1 MQIFSE
7 IITPY
12 SCLNKFV
19 VFVVFFFFFFFLR
32 EAEFQDEARNSREGS
47 AEGCFACLWGKG
59 GHKGRG

>member
-1 MQIFSE
+1 M
-7 IITPY
+7 
-12 SCLNKFV
+12 NA
-19 VFVVFFFFFFFLR
+19 FFFSFFLR